1 MNKKKDIY
9 EELYEIVKKETALN
23 ISNPEVL
30 EAEANSILFANP
42 DTENHWKELSS
53 AFIEEYFS
61 QPYNRVVHYEST
73 KIYKEL
79 VDLRNEVK
87 ELKNQIKVIKEK

>member
-53 AFIEEYFS
+53 AFIDEYFS

-79 VDLRNEVK
+79 VDLKKEVK
-87 ELKNQIKVIKEK
+87 ELKNTVEQLSK

>member
-9 EELYEIVKKETALN
+9 QELYEIINKETALN
-23 ISNPEVL
+23 ISNPKVL
-30 EAEANSILFANP
+30 EAEVNSIMFAKP
-42 DTENHWKELSS
+42 DSENDFRDLSS
-53 AFIEEYFS
+53 AFIDEYFS

-73 KIYKEL
+73 RIYKEL

-87 ELKNQIKVIKEK
+87 ELKNKVDQLSK

>member
-9 EELYEIVKKETALN
+9 EELYEIIKKETALN
-23 ISNPEVL
+23 ISNPKVL
-30 EAEANSILFANP
+30 EAEANSILFAP
-42 DTENHWKELSS
+42 DKTENDWKELSS
-53 AFIEEYFS
+53 AFIDEYFS

-79 VDLRNEVK
+79 VDLKKEVK
-87 ELKNQIKVIKEK
+87 ELKNTVEQLSK